1 MLMMMATLPDAYW
14 DAWLLR
20 QFPGRTLEELDGI
33 DWTRLARALHVREI
47 ERVEELYPLF
57 FKDKWKP
64 SSAEWRMILR
74 HNRLENE
81 NG

>member
-1 MLMMMATLPDAYW
+1 MLAMMAAMPDAYW

-20 QFPGRTLEELDGI
+20 QFPGRTLEELDNI

-57 FKDKWKP
+57 FKGKWKP
-64 SSAEWRMILR
+64 TVAEWGMILR
-74 HNRLENE
+74 HNRLEKE